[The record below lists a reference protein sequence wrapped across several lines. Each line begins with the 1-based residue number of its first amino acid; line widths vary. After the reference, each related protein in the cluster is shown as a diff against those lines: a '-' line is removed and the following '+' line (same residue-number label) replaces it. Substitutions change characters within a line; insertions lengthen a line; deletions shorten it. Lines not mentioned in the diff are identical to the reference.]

1 MISVNKAKENCVTA
15 DSKRRKERSMENGIE
30 NLTMGA
36 PELAKHST
44 VSFSLEG
51 WPAAAV
57 LISLPASVVAIYAI
71 KAFAHC

>member
-1 MISVNKAKENCVTA
+1 MNRKRCIIA
-15 DSKRRKERSMENGIE
+15 DCKRRKEGNMENGIE

-57 LISLPASVVAIYAI
+57 LISIPASVVAIYAI
-71 KAFAHC
+71 RAFAHC